1 MDEYV
6 EDRSDEGPIKG
17 EIQICIEQIEKTFES
32 QSQLIEKLLQ

>member
-1 MDEYV
+1 MFQNYFDSMDEYV

-32 QSQLIEKLLQ
+32 